1 MMLLIGFKVVFGLE
15 AIGMR
20 FVRLAV
26 CLSFPL
32 FTLSGYSRNEKM
44 AMF

>member
-1 MMLLIGFKVVFGLE
+1 MVLLIGFKVVFGLE
-15 AIGMR
+15 AIDMR

-32 FTLSGYSRNEKM
+32 FTLLVVT
-44 AMF
+44 A